1 MKILITGITGRIG
14 SQLAHKL
21 VAGGHDVRGLV
32 WPHDP
37 TVERLAGLP
46 IELIEGSLTN
56 ADDVNRAVAGVEA
69 VCHLGAAFQAGGPFT
84 NDDYMKINVQGT
96 FYMLEAAV
104 AHSANLRHFF
114 FASSDALYNKYLPG
128 GISDPIREDEFPLQ
142 PGGMYALTKLLGE
155 DLCRG
160 YLRSHGLPVTIFRFA
175 MTLGGAE
182 ILNWPQFY
190 ASHYAKAYAGKTSPA
205 AQAVY
210 AELQAA
216 LADNPKTLI
225 IARDENGRAYK
236 KHIAYAE
243 DIVAGFPAAIGKPQ
257 AVGGT
262 FQLAAPQPFTWDV
275 AVPYLAEKLELPF
288 VDLRLVDETPTFYE
302 FDLSASR
309 HKLGYAPQYD
319 IKRMIDAALKNG
331 EESKT

>member
-21 VAGGHDVRGLV
+21 VADGHDVRGLV
-32 WPHDP
+32 WPQDP

-56 ADDVNRAVAGVEA
+56 AGDVNRAAAGVEA
-69 VCHLGAAFQAGGPFT
+69 ICHLGAAFQAGGPFS
-84 NDDYMKINVQGT
+84 NQDYMEINVQGT

-104 AHSANLRHFF
+104 ANAARLRHFF
-114 FASSDALYNKYLPG
+114 FASSDALYSKYLPG
-128 GISDPIREDEFPLQ
+128 GIPEPIREEVFPLE

-160 YLRSHGLPVTIFRFA
+160 YLRNHRLPVTIFRFA

-190 ASHYAKAYAGKTSPA
+190 AAHYAKAYAGKSSPE

-210 AELQAA
+210 AQLQAA
-216 LADNPKTLI
+216 LADNPKTLV
-225 IARDENGRAYK
+225 IARDKNGRAYK

-243 DIVAGFPAAIGKPQ
+243 DIVAGFPAALGKSQ

-262 FQLAAPQPFTWDV
+262 FQLAAPEPFAWDV
-275 AVPYLAEKLELPF
+275 AVPYLAEKLGLPF
-288 VDLRLVDETPTFYE
+288 IDVRLTDATPTFYE

-309 HKLGYAPQYD
+309 NALGYAPRFD
-319 IKRMIDAALKNG
+319 IKRMIDAALA
-331 EESKT
+331 

>member
-1 MKILITGITGRIG
+1 MKTLITGITGRIG

-21 VAGGHDVRGLV
+21 VADGHHVRGLV
-32 WPHDP
+32 WPQDP

-56 ADDVNRAVAGVEA
+56 ADDVNRAVAGMEA

-84 NDDYMKINVQGT
+84 NDDYMEINVKGT

-104 AHSANLRHFF
+104 ANAATLRHFF
-114 FASSDALYNKYLPG
+114 FASSDALYSKYLPG
-128 GISDPIREDEFPLQ
+128 GIPDPIREDEFPLE

-160 YLRSHGLPVTIFRFA
+160 YLRSNGLPLTIFRFA

-190 ASHYAKAYAGKTSPA
+190 ASHYAKAYANKTSPA

-210 AELQAA
+210 AKLQAA
-216 LADNPKTLI
+216 IADNPKTLV

-236 KHIAYAE
+236 KHIAYAD
-243 DIVAGFPAAIGKPQ
+243 DIVAGFPAALGKPQ

-262 FQLAAPQPFTWDV
+262 FQLAAPEPFTWDV
-275 AVPYLAEKLELPF
+275 AVPYLAEKLGLPYI
-288 VDLRLVDETPTFYE
+288 DLRLADATPTFYE
-302 FDLSASR
+302 FDLSAGRST
-309 HKLGYAPQYD
+309 LGYAPQFD
-319 IKRMIDAALKNG
+319 IKRMIDAALA
-331 EESKT
+331 

>member
-1 MKILITGITGRIG
+1 MKTLITGITGRIG

-21 VAGGHDVRGLV
+21 VADGHDVRGLV
-32 WPHDP
+32 WPQDP
-37 TVERLAGLP
+37 TVKRLTGLP

-56 ADDVNRAVAGVEA
+56 ADDVNRAVAGMEA

-84 NDDYMKINVQGT
+84 NDDYMEINVKGT
-96 FYMLEAAV
+96 FYMLEAAL
-104 AHSANLRHFF
+104 ANAETLRHFF
-114 FASSDALYNKYLPG
+114 FASSDALYSKYLPG
-128 GISDPIREDEFPLQ
+128 GIPEPIREDEFPLE

-160 YLRSHGLPVTIFRFA
+160 YLRSNGLPVTIFRFA

-190 ASHYAKAYAGKTSPA
+190 ASHYAKAYANKTSSA
-205 AQAVY
+205 AKAVY
-210 AELQAA
+210 AQLQAA

-225 IARDENGRAYK
+225 VARDENGRAYK
-236 KHIAYAE
+236 KHIAYAD

-262 FQLAAPQPFTWDV
+262 FQLAAPTPFTWDV
-275 AVPYLAEKLELPF
+275 AVPYLAEKLGLPF
-288 VDLRLVDETPTFYE
+288 IDVRLAEATPTFYE
-302 FDLSASR
+302 FDLSAGR
-309 HKLGYAPQYD
+309 NTLGYAPQFD
-319 IKRMIDAALKNG
+319 ITRMIDAALA
-331 EESKT
+331 